1 MKINNSNYSLSQLI
15 FNLFIIP
22 LSLLVVLSCLR
33 VLFLVYNFDYF
44 KILNIGEI
52 IFSLVHGFRFDI
64 SIIIKIYGILL
75 IIEYLFNF
83 LRNFYVIKIL
93 NYIIAVRLTFT
104 IFLQHIDIR
113 YNNQLISFRDSKF

>member
-64 SIIIKIYGILL
+64 SIIIKIYLILL